1 MKQDI
6 YAELLSLAGFEE
18 PELTRTLPD
27 WIEASR
33 KLGLSEEDV
42 RHAVVEWIP
51 AHFDI
56 ELTGIRKLIGA
67 FLREAIDLTRAKQY
81 KANGMKIV
89 YGILPAITS
98 NYLAI
103 KASGGDKVFVSFPDI
118 FLATTLNGFFH
129 KADRYLETAEAGGMT
144 YGCRHCALNK
154 TRIGARILDVIPSP
168 DVIWT
173 WGYICDEGP
182 KTDEFMQL
190 MCAQDWDFIISRLPH
205 DTHFGENDSENDRRV
220 KYLAKQMRNGFEF
233 VQEKIGITVTPESI
247 SEAVGVFGDY
257 AKKLS
262 ELIGL
267 VCAADPPPMDGAALA
282 CFGYPLSMPFNT
294 GFHHVKDALET
305 TIQEVKER
313 VDAGVGIV
321 PKGSPK
327 LGCYFVSTP
336 VPWISRMFRDNG
348 VALSFSLLM
357 TPTKAQL
364 VPPTYDDPFM
374 ASAQTWLR
382 KPIGANLGY
391 EIDVTCERVETYKPE
406 GMVMGF
412 YDFDR
417 WLGAHQKIMSQAV
430 EKQTGVPHF
439 YMESDFWDD
448 RDYSPEALRT
458 RIESI
463 CQIVKMN
470 KMMQG

>member
-1 MKQDI
+1 MKQDS
-6 YAELLSLAGFEE
+6 YAELLSLAGFEGS
-18 PELTRTLPD
+18 ELTDMLPD
-27 WIEASR
+27 WITAAG
-33 KLGLSEEDV
+33 KLGLSENDV
-42 RHAVVEWIP
+42 RHAAQEWIP
-51 AHFDI
+51 ANFDI
-56 ELTGIRKLIGA
+56 ELKGVRKLIGA
-67 FLREAIDLTRAKQY
+67 FLREAIDLTRAGQY
-81 KANGMKIV
+81 KADGVKIV

-129 KADRYLETAEAGGMT
+129 KVNKYLETAEASGMT

-154 TRIGARILDVIPSP
+154 TRIGARLLDVIPSP

-182 KTDEFMQL
+182 KTDEFMQH
-190 MCAQDWDFIISRLPH
+190 MCASDWEFIISRLPH
-205 DTHFGENDSENDRRV
+205 DTHFGENDSENQRRV
-220 KYLAKQMRNGFEF
+220 KYLAQQMKDGYRS
-233 VQEKIGITVTPESI
+233 VQEKIGIEVSPESI
-247 SEAVGVFGDY
+247 SEAVGVFGSY

-262 ELIGL
+262 ELIGM
-267 VCAADPPPMDGAALA
+267 VCKADPQPMGGSELA

-294 GFHHVKDALET
+294 GFDHVLDALET
-305 TIQEVKER
+305 TIQEVKDRIKKGE
-313 VDAGVGIV
+313 GIV

-348 VALSFSLLM
+348 VALSFSVLM
-357 TPTKAQL
+357 TPTLAQL
-364 VPPTYDDPFM
+364 SPPSYDDPYM
-374 ASAQTWLR
+374 AAAQTWLR
-382 KPIGANLGY
+382 KPIGTNLGY
-391 EIDVTCERVETYKPE
+391 EIKVTSERVRQYEPD
-406 GMVMGF
+406 GMLMGF

-430 EKQTGVPHF
+430 EKETGIPHF
-439 YMESDFWDD
+439 YMESDFWED